1 MEDRATARLAG
12 LSLGGIYLVCMVL
25 AAIGMS

>member
-12 LSLGGIYLVCMVL
+12 LTLTSICFACMLLSAL
-25 AAIGMS
+25 AM